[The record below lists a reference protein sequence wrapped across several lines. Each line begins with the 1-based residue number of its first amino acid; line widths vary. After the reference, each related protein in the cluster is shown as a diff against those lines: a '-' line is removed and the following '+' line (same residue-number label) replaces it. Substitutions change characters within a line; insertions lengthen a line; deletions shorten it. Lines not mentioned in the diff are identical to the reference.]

1 MQQPSS
7 LADVTGIDPEAVAHA
22 PQVRSVYVYQAPVR
36 LWHWV
41 NALAITVLAVTGYFI
56 GSPLPSVPGE
66 ASANFL
72 MGYIRFVHFAA
83 GYVLAIGLA
92 GRIYWAF
99 VGNHHA
105 RELFTVPLHRP
116 EYWREV
122 FAMAAWYGF
131 LRERPNQ
138 YVGHNP
144 AARLSMFFG
153 YLLLT
158 LFMVCTGFA
167 LYGEGAQE
175 GSWAHRLF
183 TSWVIPLFGSSQ
195 DVHTWHHLAMWGIV
209 IFVILHVYAAIRED
223 IMGRQSM
230 VSTMISGYRT
240 FKD

>member
-66 ASANFL
+66 ASAHYL

-99 VGNHHA
+99 VGNHHS
-105 RELFTVPLHRP
+105 RELFTLPLLRR

-122 FAMAAWYGF
+122 FAMAAWYAF
-131 LRERPNQ
+131 LRDRPNQ

-144 AARLSMFFG
+144 AARLSMVLG

-158 LFMVCTGFA
+158 LFMICTGFA

-175 GSWAHRLF
+175 GSWAHRFF

-209 IFVILHVYAAIRED
+209 IFVMLHVYAAIRED